1 MAFSKEHRRIAELK
15 NIERHHGFMDVDGAT
30 IQECAE
36 FIMTPV
42 ENEETRQNAKN
53 ISSTFGNVIAWLINV
68 SSAKKEISG
77 VNEKQLLSLY
87 LCLAQAPYNGSEMK
101 YTLHTFD
108 KDNLIDQ
115 KMMKD
120 LRKLKLDEEDTGM
133 EKEPDRVLQVSVDG
147 EVLAMYFPKWKCFVP
162 GVRFP
167 QSEKCCKVPE
177 EFMAGNPH
185 ITKRCRALLTNLIAK
200 GANAKVLG
208 KVLDYIGGALTDAEM
223 ELYRAEPAETLP
235 EEVIKYIQETSAKA
249 DPLAVCN
256 YMGSSVSEK
265 VLRQPV
271 LINTGTRCLSDIN
284 DTFGE
289 ISSFIFL

>member
-108 KDNLIDQ
+108 IDIPIDQ
-115 KMMKD
+115 NMM
-120 LRKLKLDEEDTGM
+120 
-133 EKEPDRVLQVSVDG
+133 
-147 EVLAMYFPKWKCFVP
+147 
-162 GVRFP
+162 
-167 QSEKCCKVPE
+167 
-177 EFMAGNPH
+177 
-185 ITKRCRALLTNLIAK
+185 
-200 GANAKVLG
+200 
-208 KVLDYIGGALTDAEM
+208 
-223 ELYRAEPAETLP
+223 
-235 EEVIKYIQETSAKA
+235 
-249 DPLAVCN
+249 
-256 YMGSSVSEK
+256 
-265 VLRQPV
+265 
-271 LINTGTRCLSDIN
+271 
-284 DTFGE
+284 
-289 ISSFIFL
+289 

>member
-120 LRKLKLDEEDTGM
+120 LRKLNGKRARSCASGFCRRRSTCH
-133 EKEPDRVLQVSVDG
+133 VFS
-147 EVLAMYFPKWKCFVP
+147 EVEMFCAGRQIPT
-162 GVRFP
+162 VR
-167 QSEKCCKVPE
+167 K
-177 EFMAGNPH
+177 M
-185 ITKRCRALLTNLIAK
+185 L
-200 GANAKVLG
+200 
-208 KVLDYIGGALTDAEM
+208 
-223 ELYRAEPAETLP
+223 
-235 EEVIKYIQETSAKA
+235 
-249 DPLAVCN
+249 
-256 YMGSSVSEK
+256 
-265 VLRQPV
+265 
-271 LINTGTRCLSDIN
+271 
-284 DTFGE
+284 
-289 ISSFIFL
+289 